1 MARRFTIAFLLLVP
15 ALTAAAE
22 ATAIERFDAEVR
34 SLVERAALEAAAER
48 VAAPDRF
55 EVLSYRF
62 GGVDPAPLGTPRLE
76 PLEVEGPNA
85 AGFVRLRFRLLVD
98 DVPRGEARATVRGTV
113 RGPALVAARTL
124 SRGEPIGA
132 GAITVVESDLTRLT
146 AEPLRDPAEAFG
158 LAPGRTLGAGRVL
171 TRDLVVAAPV
181 VRRGEIVDLR
191 IEHAGLRVSARGLA
205 RTDGAPGERIAV
217 RNTASGAELIG
228 VVLPD
233 GSLRVVRGPLGGG
246 AR

>member
-1 MARRFTIAFLLLVP
+1 MRSPNPCRAILLAVLV
-15 ALTAAAE
+15 ASS
-22 ATAIERFDAEVR
+22 V
-34 SLVERAALEAAAER
+34 S
-48 VAAPDRF
+48 VAAPPEDAVCRRASRLAQAQVAPPDRF
-55 EVLSYRF
+55 EVLSCRF
-62 GGVDPAPLGTPRLE
+62 GGADPVQAANVELE
-76 PLEVEGPNA
+76 PLEADGPNA
-85 AGFVRLRFRLLVD
+85 SGIVRLRFRQLAD
-98 DVPRGEARATVRGTV
+98 GVPRGEARATVRGTV